1 MDDVRETTVSTES
14 NPTPDEARLMLDRVS
29 QLGVAATA
37 GASWAHIA
45 TLLTLGSATSIGTLA
60 MSMTTGSRYLIAMIA
75 MMVWVIVSISFMMF
89 FGRAT
94 RLGFKKR
101 WPRYMLAW
109 AIAYVAAIFIVSFSD
124 GENLVG
130 GVIGAALIAAV
141 TITGA
146 VIEARS

>member
-1 MDDVRETTVSTES
+1 MGTES
-14 NPTPDEARLMLDRVS
+14 SPTPDEARLLLDRVG

-60 MSMTTGSRYLIAMIA
+60 MSMTTGTRYIIAMIA
-75 MMVWVIVSISFMMF
+75 MLLWVIVSISFMMF

-109 AIAYVAAIFIVSFSD
+109 AIAYVAAIFIVSFSG
-124 GENLVG
+124 GENLIG
-130 GVIGAALIAAV
+130 GVIGAVLIASV

>member
-1 MDDVRETTVSTES
+1 MSSES
-14 NPTPDEARLMLDRVS
+14 NPSPDEARLLLDRVG

-60 MSMTTGSRYLIAMIA
+60 MSMTTGVRYVVAMFA

-109 AIAYVAAIFIVSFSD
+109 GVAYVAAIFIVSFSE
-124 GENLVG
+124 GENLIG
-130 GVIGAALIAAV
+130 GVIGAALIASV

>member
-1 MDDVRETTVSTES
+1 MSNES
-14 NPTPDEARLMLDRVS
+14 SPTPDEARLLLDRVG

-60 MSMTTGSRYLIAMIA
+60 MSMTTGSRYLIAMVA
-75 MMVWVIVSISFMMF
+75 MMVWVIVSISFMTY

-109 AIAYVAAIFIVSFSD
+109 AVAYVAAIFIVSFSD
-124 GENLVG
+124 GENLIG
-130 GVIGAALIAAV
+130 GVIGAALVASV